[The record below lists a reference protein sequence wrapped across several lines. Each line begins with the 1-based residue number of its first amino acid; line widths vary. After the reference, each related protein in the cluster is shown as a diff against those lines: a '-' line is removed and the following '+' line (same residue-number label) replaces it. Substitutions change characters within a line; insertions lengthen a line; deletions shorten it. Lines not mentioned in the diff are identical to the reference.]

1 MQGKFYSTPLG
12 DIHYWTDFSAPDP
25 LTLVMLPGLTAD
37 HRLFDLQVKA
47 FAGRYRLLVWDPPAH
62 GASRP
67 FPLEFSLR
75 DQAVWLHGILAQEEV
90 RDFCLIGQSM
100 GGYVA
105 QCFLQE
111 YPGEAAGFIAI
122 DSAPL
127 KRRYTTDWEIALL
140 RRCGPVYRLYP
151 WRALRVAGADGCAET
166 PYGRI
171 LMRRMMD
178 SYSPAEYAALAAHGF
193 RMLADALDANLPYR
207 IDCPA
212 LLFCGVHD
220 KAASTKRYNRAWSA
234 GEGLSLI
241 WVPAA
246 GHNSNT
252 DNPIYVNRQIGFF
265 LQKLLAER
273 E

>member
-1 MQGKFYSTPLG
+1 MQGKIYSTPKG
-12 DIHYWTDFSAPDP
+12 DIHYWTDFTAPEAM
-25 LTLVMLPGLTAD
+25 TLVLLPGLTAD

-47 FAGRYRLLVWDPPAH
+47 FAGRYRILVWDAPGH

-67 FPLEFSLR
+67 FPLDFSLR
-75 DQAVWLHGILAQEEV
+75 DQAVWLHGILEQEEV
-90 RDFCLIGQSM
+90 RAFCLVGQSM

-127 KRRYTTDWEIALL
+127 KRRYTTRWEIALL
-140 RRCGPVYRLYP
+140 RHCGLVY
-151 WRALRVAGADGCAET
+151 
-166 PYGRI
+166 
-171 LMRRMMD
+171 
-178 SYSPAEYAALAAHGF
+178 
-193 RMLADALDANLPYR
+193 RMLADALEANLPYR

-220 KAASTKRYNRAWSA
+220 RAASTKRYNRAWSQ
-234 GEGLSLI
+234 GEGLSLV

-252 DNPIYVNRQIGFF
+252 DNPVYINRQIGRF
-265 LQKLLAER
+265 LQKLLEER
-273 E
+273 PQ

>member
-1 MQGKFYSTPLG
+1 MQGKIYATPLG

-47 FAGRYRLLVWDPPAH
+47 FAGRYRLLVWDAPAH

-67 FPLEFSLR
+67 FPLEFSMMDL
-75 DQAVWLHGILAQEEV
+75 AAWLHGILRQEGVE
-90 RDFCLIGQSM
+90 RFCLIGQSL

-105 QCFLQE
+105 QCFLQA
-111 YPGEAAGFIAI
+111 YPGEAAGFVAI

-127 KRRYTTDWEIALL
+127 KRCYATGWEIALL

-151 WRALRVAGADGCAET
+151 WRALRVAGADGCAES

-171 LMRRMMD
+171 LMRHMMD
-178 SYSPAEYAALAAHGF
+178 SYSPAEYAALAAHGY
-193 RMLADALDANLPYR
+193 RMLADAMDANLPYR

-212 LLFCGVHD
+212 LLLCGVHD
-220 KAASTKRYNRAWSA
+220 KAASTKRYNRAWSE
-234 GEGLSLI
+234 GEGLSLV

-252 DNPIYVNRQIGFF
+252 DNPVFVNRRLGFF
-265 LQKLLAER
+265 LQKLLAGPE
-273 E
+273 

>member
-1 MQGKFYSTPLG
+1 MQGKIYSTPKG
-12 DIHYWTDFSAPDP
+12 DIYYWTDFTAPDP
-25 LTLVMLPGLTAD
+25 LTLVLLPGLTAD
-37 HRLFDLQVKA
+37 HRLFGLQVKA
-47 FAGRYRLLVWDPPAH
+47 FVGRYRLLVWDAPGH

-67 FPLEFSLR
+67 FPLNFSLR
-75 DQAVWLHGILAQEEV
+75 DQAVWLHGILEQEGIQS
-90 RDFCLIGQSM
+90 FCLVGQSM

-127 KRRYTTDWEIALL
+127 KRT
-140 RRCGPVYRLYP
+140 
-151 WRALRVAGADGCAET
+151 DGCADT
-166 PYGRI
+166 PYGRA

-193 RMLADALDANLPYR
+193 RMLADAMEANLPYR

-220 KAASTKRYNRAWSA
+220 RAASTKRYNRAWSA
-234 GEGLSLI
+234 GEGLPLV

-252 DNPIYVNRQIGFF
+252 DNPVCVDRQIGSFVD
-265 LQKLLAER
+265 KLLESGR
-273 E
+273 P